1 MTKWNMI
8 IDVALCENCNNC
20 FLATKDEHVGNEF
33 PGYSAPQPL
42 HGHRWI
48 DIKRKVRGS
57 GSMVDA
63 AHMPTMCNH
72 CDDAPCLK
80 TGGDAVTKRADGIVL
95 IDPKKAKGRRDL
107 VESCP
112 YGAIWWNEE
121 LQIPQHWTFDAHLL
135 DQGWAMPR
143 GAHACPTGAMRAV
156 KAGDSDMQRQAKE
169 QGLQVLRPELGTRP
183 RVYYKNL
190 HRYSKCFV
198 GGSVVA
204 VIDGVKECVDGASV
218 ELRNGKNALGTQESD
233 AFGDF
238 KFDAIDPD
246 SGAYTLSIKH
256 PKYGSAKIDINVA
269 GESIYAG
276 DIMLA

>member
-1 MTKWNMI
+1 MV

-63 AHMPTMCNH
+63 AHVPTMCNH
-72 CDDAPCLK
+72 CDDAPCRK
-80 TGGDAVTKRADGIVL
+80 VGGDAVTKRSDGIVL
-95 IDPKKAKGRRDL
+95 IDPKKAKGRKDL
-107 VESCP
+107 VASCP

-156 KAGDSDMQRQAKE
+156 KASDAEMAQRAKDGALE
-169 QGLQVLRPELGTRP
+169 VMSPELNTKP
-183 RVYYKNL
+183 RVWYKNL
-190 HRYSKCFV
+190 HRYSKCFI
-198 GGSVVA
+198 GGSVLA
-204 VIDGVKECVDGASV
+204 VIDGVKECVADAKV
-218 ELRNGKNALGTQESD
+218 ELRNGEDMLGTQPSD
-233 AFGDF
+233 TFGDF
-238 KFDAIDPD
+238 KFDAIEPN
-246 SGAYTLSIKH
+246 SGRYVISIVH
-256 PKYGSAKIDINVA
+256 PQHGRAQLTVDV
-269 GESIYAG
+269 GEESIYVG
-276 DIMLA
+276 DIVLA